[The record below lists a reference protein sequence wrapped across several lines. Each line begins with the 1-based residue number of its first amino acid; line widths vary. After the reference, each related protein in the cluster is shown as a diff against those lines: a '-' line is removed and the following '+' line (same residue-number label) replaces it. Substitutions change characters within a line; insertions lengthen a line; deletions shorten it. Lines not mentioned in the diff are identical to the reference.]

1 MKANAIETEAGKI
14 NVSRVAVLKMVAIAV
29 ISVILNAGRLFGAIS
44 PFSVAFT
51 CALPKKYLITG
62 AIGGVVGAIIFTPAR
77 YKLYYIIATLVIFT
91 VRLMIAKLVTGR
103 AKPVFLGLVALA
115 CMGVIATIFSLFSV
129 LEGANIMLL
138 VVEAV
143 LTGCFTYFYAIAT
156 NSVLY
161 KKSGISLSSIELS
174 SLAILFIPV
183 ITSLTGIS
191 LFRVNIG
198 VIVGVVAI
206 YIAIAKFGIV
216 GASIGAI
223 LVSIALNIYSLSMLT
238 FSGMLIIT
246 SFLAGVFSP
255 ARKLAVMSAFVAV
268 STFSLF
274 LLGAP
279 LTLAFRVIEILFATG
294 IFVIIPSSW
303 LAIEIN
309 RAEIDQNISP
319 MKSTVCSR
327 LQFVS
332 GTMKDLKTDLTDVS
346 KRFTEIDANN
356 ITSVYDSAANRICK
370 GCTMQ
375 LKCWDDNSNETI
387 RAFYPLNTILRQYQK
402 IDKVQMPSYFQDN
415 CCKLTQLTNEINN
428 CFYAYTIKEDTK
440 RHVTESRGIV
450 IDHFNSIADMLVEVG
465 EELSDIA
472 SYDMPVANAVIVAIT
487 KLYLPPTQVTATADK
502 YNRISIEIYLDMP
515 VHIKK
520 QELFEA
526 VSNATNLALE
536 YPSISVVGT
545 ITRIAFYEKA
555 KFSVDFAVEQKCCG
569 GEEVCGDCYEYF
581 IDGKGYAYSILSDG
595 MGCGKRA
602 AIDSV
607 MTCSILRKLISAGFS
622 MGSSLKL
629 LNSSL
634 LVKSEDESLATLD
647 VSKVDLYTGETE
659 LFKAG
664 AASSFVCKNS
674 GCTKID
680 TTSLPIG
687 IIREV
692 ELEKTCVRLLAK
704 DVLVMVSD
712 GLLTNGDEWVRSE
725 LISAAH
731 LPAKEIAR
739 KLLFEATKQLEDIKE
754 DDQTVIVL
762 KLTAA

>member
-1 MKANAIETEAGKI
+1 MKANAVETEVGKMSI
-14 NVSRVAVLKMVAIAV
+14 SRVAVLKMVAISIV
-29 ISVILNAGRLFGAIS
+29 SVILGAGKLFGAIS

-51 CALPKKYLITG
+51 AALPKKYLITG
-62 AIGGVVGAIIFTPAR
+62 TIGALVGAIIFTPSH
-77 YKLYYIIATLVIFT
+77 YKLYYIVATIVIFA
-91 VRLMIAKLVTGR
+91 VRLMIARLVTGR
-103 AKPVFLGLVALA
+103 AKPVFLGIVTLIIMSVLA
-115 CMGVIATIFSLFSV
+115 TLFTLFSALV
-129 LEGANIMLL
+129 SANILML
-138 VVEAV
+138 VIEAV
-143 LTGCFTYFYAIAT
+143 LASCFTYFYAIAT

-161 KKSGISLSSIELS
+161 KKASVPFSSIELS
-174 SLAILFIPV
+174 SLAILFIPIV
-183 ITSLTGIS
+183 TSLAEIS
-191 LFRVNIG
+191 LFRVNLG
-198 VIVGVVAI
+198 VVFGVVAI
-206 YIAIAKFGIV
+206 YVAIAKMGIV

-223 LVSIALNIYSLSMLT
+223 IVSIALNIYSLSMLP

-246 SFLAGVFSP
+246 AFFAGVFAP
-255 ARKLAVMSAFVAV
+255 AKKLAVMSVFVGV
-268 STFSLF
+268 STFALF

-294 IFVIIPSSW
+294 IFVVIPSKW
-303 LAIEIN
+303 LNSEISK
-309 RAEIDQNISP
+309 AEIDESISP
-319 MKSTVCSR
+319 IKSTVYSR

-332 GTMKDLKTDLTDVS
+332 GTMKDLRSDLADVS
-346 KRFTEIDANN
+346 KRFNEIDANN
-356 ITSVYDSAANRICK
+356 ITSVYDAAASRICK

-387 RAFYPLNTILRQYQK
+387 RAFYPLNTVLRQYRK
-402 IDKVQMPSYFQDN
+402 IEKIQMPSYFQDN
-415 CCKLTQLTNEINN
+415 CCKLSQLTNEINN

-465 EELSDIA
+465 EELSEIS
-472 SYDMPVANAVIVAIT
+472 SYDMPVAKAAASAIS
-487 KLYLPPTQVTATADK
+487 KLYFPPTHVTATSDK
-502 YNRISIEIYLDMP
+502 YNRLSIEIYMDMP

-536 YPSISVVGT
+536 YPSISVVDN

-555 KFSVDFAVEQKCCG
+555 KFSVDFAAEQKCCSS
-569 GEEVCGDCYEYF
+569 EEICGDCYEHF
-581 IDGKGYAYSILSDG
+581 VDGKGYAYSILSDG
-595 MGCGKRA
+595 MGSGKRA

-607 MTCSILRKLISAGFS
+607 MACSILKKLISAGFS
-622 MGSSLKL
+622 MNSSLKL

-647 VSKVDLYTGETE
+647 VSKIDLYTGDAEIY
-659 LFKAG
+659 KAG
-664 AASSFVCKNS
+664 AASSFICKNS
-674 GCTKID
+674 GCTRID

-692 ELEKTCVRLLAK
+692 ELQKTTIKLLAK

-712 GLLTNGDEWVRSE
+712 GMLSDGDEWIRSE
-725 LISAAH
+725 LISSAH

-739 KLLFEATKQLEDIKE
+739 KLLFMAQKQLENVKE

-762 KLTAA
+762 KLLTA